1 MKFLDALRT
10 VLVLAACA
18 FVQAQ
23 TDVTV
28 YTYND
33 RPPFVVDKAKQ
44 DGLEYRL
51 CQWLTKESK
60 AYRFTLKVVTAP
72 EAKAMVDKGELKGVL
87 LGVNKVWFPEPVRST
102 SLWTP
107 PILWDRNLVV
117 SLDAKKVEY
126 AGPASLAGLKLA
138 GVGGYAYP
146 ALTEA
151 VKEGRIQRLDCGSEI
166 LALQAVAGG
175 KADVTIVSEWTLM
188 YAQLRLDIPGN
199 FYQSNKPFLEFERVI
214 LVPPAQKELYEHLAK
229 LLADVRKNAGW
240 QEATSL

>member
-1 MKFLDALRT
+1 MKFLDALRS

-18 FVQAQ
+18 FAQAQ

-72 EAKAMVDKGELKGVL
+72 EAKAMVEKGELKGVL
-87 LGVNKVWFPEPVRST
+87 LGVNKVWFPEPVRAAN
-102 SLWTP
+102 LWTP
-107 PILWDRNLVV
+107 AILWDRNLVV

-126 AGPASLAGLKLA
+126 AGPESMAGLRLA

-146 ALTEA
+146 ALTDA
-151 VKEGRIQRLDCGSEI
+151 VKAGRIQRVDFGSEI

-175 KADVTIVSEWTLM
+175 KADATIVSEWTLM

-199 FYQSNKPFLEFERVI
+199 FYQSNKSFLEFERVI
-214 LVPPAQKELYEHLAK
+214 LVPPARKELYEHLTK
-229 LLADVRKNAGW
+229 LLTDVRKNAGW